1 MAFHVGAHSPL
12 AQNGCFWPPLLQSKE
27 QVVTFLIG
35 LDKLDVLL
43 KSLMNAFGKELVYK
57 GNWKNYNQIVS
68 GHESVANGLFL
79 QFI

>member
-1 MAFHVGAHSPL
+1 M
-12 AQNGCFWPPLLQSKE
+12 
-27 QVVTFLIG
+27 TFLIG